1 MKCYLS
7 YMLNI
12 LFTTIL
18 SILFIRCE
26 KKYSLL
32 KAKKKNEV
40 LIQLDEKHRHIPLKN
55 ASLLYKELFEA
66 VFYYDLQEK
75 QLYTNDNFSKIVGYS
90 IEEMK
95 EMNLSNIL
103 CQKDILRF
111 EKFIDA
117 NEQEGLLE
125 GVFNVERKDGEV
137 STLEVTSWMT
147 IVEEKKYLQGTIRDI
162 TEKSKLQETV
172 LKTNAMLEA
181 VMGIVHNTTFLVIDK
196 NYEYIMFTKSHK
208 ERLKKWFGMEV
219 DHGTNIIEV
228 LEHIDQKTAGYNQ
241 EAIIKEKENMDRALK
256 GEKFDDMKEV
266 LVEGFEKQYYHTEYG
281 PVKMEDG
288 EIIGAVIFMRNATKE
303 EMIKEEIIKANNSK
317 SKFLANMSHEIRTP
331 MNGIIGFSDLLLQSD
346 LNEKQR
352 KYMNV
357 INDSAQSLLNI
368 INEILDFSK
377 IESGNIEIVKKSFCI
392 KELIRVLMEIFQQKA
407 KGKEVELTYSISSHV
422 PDVIYTDMMKVRQ
435 VLVNLIDNALKF
447 TEEGWI
453 HMDVNIKEE
462 ENKHKLYFSVKDTG
476 VGIPKEELPHIFD
489 SFKQASIN
497 ENYTRNSVGTGLGL
511 AISKQLVEALGGSIS
526 AKSVYR
532 KGTIFKVQIPIDPV
546 ILKKEKTHEC
556 KKKMSS
562 ISRYPNMNILVA
574 EDNMINQLLL
584 GELLKIHGIKYTIAN
599 NGQEAINL
607 LEKEK
612 IDLILM
618 DVSMP
623 VMDGIEATKIIKSN
637 KKYKNI
643 PVIALTAHALV
654 EEREKLLR
662 EGMDAYISKP
672 IEEKALLSILA
683 EYSEKIKNMDVCPFV
698 NLESKLQG
706 DKKLVMDVS
715 QKLIDLFTKE
725 RKVRLYE
732 LVDKKKDEE
741 LREEIHYL
749 KGAILNFQIDEMNNA
764 LSDINKGTEKDRFE
778 SIERLWK
785 EVKIFEKNFYE
796 YKKMILGKVC
806 K

>member
-1 MKCYLS
+1 
-7 YMLNI
+7 
-12 LFTTIL
+12 
-18 SILFIRCE
+18 
-26 KKYSLL
+26 L
-32 KAKKKNEV
+32 KAKKKNN
-40 LIQLDEKHRHIPLKN
+40 LFIQLDHDNKHIPLKN

-75 QLYTNDNFSKIVGYS
+75 QLYTNDNFSKILGYS
-90 IEEMK
+90 IEEIKKMS
-95 EMNLSNIL
+95 LSKVL
-103 CQKDILRF
+103 CEDDISRF

-117 NEQEGLLE
+117 NGKEGLLE
-125 GVFNVERKDGEV
+125 GIFHALRKDGEV
-137 STLEVTSWMT
+137 ITLEVTSWLV
-147 IVEEKKYLQGTIRDI
+147 IIEKKKYLQGTIRDI
-162 TEKSKLQETV
+162 TEKSRLQETV

-181 VMGIVHNTTFLVIDK
+181 IMGIVQNTTFLVIDK
-196 NYEYIMFTKSHK
+196 NYKYTLVTKSHK
-208 ERLKKWFGMEV
+208 QRIKEWFGIEV
-219 DHGTNIIEV
+219 GYGTSAIEV
-228 LEHIDQKTAGYNQ
+228 LENVGRKSGACNE
-241 EAIIKEKENMDRALK
+241 EAIEEAKQNMDRALN
-256 GEKFDDMKEV
+256 GEKIDAVQEV
-266 LVEGFEKQYYHTEYG
+266 ILEGFKKQYYHTEYG

-288 EIIGAVIFMRNATKE
+288 EIIGAVIFMRNVTKE
-303 EMIKEEIIKANNSK
+303 EMIKEKMIKENHSK

-357 INDSAQSLLNI
+357 INDSAKSLLNI

-377 IESGNIEIVKKSFCI
+377 IESGNIEIVKKTFCI
-392 KELIRVLMEIFQQKA
+392 KKLIISIMEIFRQKA
-407 KGKEVELTYSISSHV
+407 NERGIELTYSIDSHV

-453 HMDVNIKEE
+453 HVDVNMNEE
-462 ENKHKLYFSVKDTG
+462 GNKHKLYFSVKDTG
-476 VGIPKEELPHIFD
+476 IGIPKEELPHIFD

-511 AISKQLVEALGGSIS
+511 AISKQLVEAMDGNILV
-526 AKSVYR
+526 KSLYG
-532 KGTIFKVQIPIDPV
+532 KGTVFKVQIPVDQV
-546 ILKKEKTHEC
+546 ILKKEKTYEC
-556 KKKMSS
+556 KKKISS
-562 ISRYPNMNILVA
+562 ISQFFQMNVLVA

-584 GELLKIHGIKYTIAN
+584 GELLKKYGIKYTMAN
-599 NGQEAINL
+599 NGKEAIEL
-607 LEKEK
+607 LAKEK

-623 VMDGIEATKIIKSN
+623 IMNGIEATKMIKNN
-637 KKYKNI
+637 KKYNNI
-643 PVIALTAHALV
+643 PVIALTAHALI
-654 EEREKLLR
+654 EEREKLLQ

-672 IEEKALLSILA
+672 IEEKELLSVITK
-683 EYSEKIKNMDVCPFV
+683 YSKKIGNMDICPFIS
-698 NLESKLQG
+698 LEAKLQG

-749 KGAILNFQIDEMNNA
+749 KGAILNFEMDKLNNI
-764 LSDINKGTEKDRFE
+764 LNGINKGTEKERFE

-785 EVKIFEKNFYE
+785 EVKIFKKNLCRYKKVAFGKE
-796 YKKMILGKVC
+796 YKQDSYTV
-806 K
+806 